1 MGVQCFILTHFT
13 LSLKTA
19 RVLYLKSQL
28 YYSYI
33 LKVSYITLQAW
44 QSAGSKGQQAR
55 GEAFDVMPDFLTT
68 RTVARGIN
76 TPYR

>member
-1 MGVQCFILTHFT
+1 MTFGFLALLNKSGGCGTRNN
-13 LSLKTA
+13 SL
-19 RVLYLKSQL
+19 RPQG
-28 YYSYI
+28 SYI

>member
-1 MGVQCFILTHFT
+1 MVNMLLHKGVPYRLGLLMRPQG
-13 LSLKTA
+13 
-19 RVLYLKSQL
+19 
-28 YYSYI
+28 SYI

-68 RTVARGIN
+68 RTVVRGIN